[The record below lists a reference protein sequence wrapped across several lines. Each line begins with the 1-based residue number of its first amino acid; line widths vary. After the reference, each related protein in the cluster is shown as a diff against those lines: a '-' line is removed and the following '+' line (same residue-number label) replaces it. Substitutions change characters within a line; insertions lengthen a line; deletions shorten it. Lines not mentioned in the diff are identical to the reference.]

1 LLREGWAPTLL
12 LSVGRFEIRRFASLE
27 LPGSVDLPALA
38 SSTEPR
44 RRHYFVTVASG
55 TAEAQR
61 IGVGRFGTL
70 NEIRAFSDWLRA
82 HRLVRSATIV
92 SSGFH
97 LKRIRMCCRGLM
109 AEDIKLNFVAVP
121 DEGRYLRAH
130 WWRDP
135 GSRKLLLSE
144 VVKIALYWLIGHKL
158 FRGPRLAASDHN
170 VAMKVHREKWSVKQ
184 VSRW

>member
-1 LLREGWAPTLL
+1 LREGWAPTLL

-27 LPGSVDLPALA
+27 LPASVDLLALA

-55 TAEAQR
+55 TAEAER

-70 NEIRAFSDWLRA
+70 SEIRAFSDWLRA

-97 LKRIRMCCRGLM
+97 LKRIRMCCRSLVDEG
-109 AEDIKLNFVAVP
+109 ARLNFVAVP
-121 DEGRYLRAH
+121 EEGRYLRAH
-130 WWRDP
+130 WWHDP
-135 GSRKLLLSE
+135 KSRKLLLSE
-144 VVKIALYWLIGHKL
+144 LVKIAVYRLLGWKL
-158 FRGPRLAASDHN
+158 LRRPWPAVSDNHI
-170 VAMKVHREKWSVKQ
+170 AREVHRGKWSM
-184 VSRW
+184 R

>member
-1 LLREGWAPTLL
+1 ML

-27 LPGSVDLPALA
+27 LPAPLDLLTVA

-44 RRHYFVTVASG
+44 CRHYFVTVASG
-55 TAEAQR
+55 AAEAQR

-70 NEIRAFSDWLRA
+70 SEIRAFSEWLRA

-97 LKRIRMCCRGLM
+97 LKRIRMCCRGLV
-109 AEDIKLNFVAVP
+109 DKGTRLSFVSVP
-121 DEGRYLRAH
+121 EEGRYLRAH

-135 GSRKLLLSE
+135 NSRKLLLSE
-144 VVKIALYWLIGHKL
+144 FVKIAVYRLLGWKL
-158 FRGPRLAASDHN
+158 LRRPCPAFSDDHI
-170 VAMKVHREKWSVKQ
+170 AREVHRGKWSL
-184 VSRW
+184 R